1 MEISFI
7 TESEQVMYR
16 SRDHLS
22 PLLRRLG
29 VKYRSDRGY
38 PAEAYQFGIPIAF
51 DAHYT
56 MTFDVQVSADDPR
69 IPQIRE
75 AAQGVAESLSGVIGL
90 DIEMW

>member
-1 MEISFI
+1 MDIYF
-7 TESEQVMYR
+7 TTDSEQVMYL
-16 SRDHLS
+16 SRDMLS
-22 PLLRRLG
+22 PLLRRLR
-29 VKYRSDRGY
+29 VKYKTYRGY
-38 PAEAYQFGIPIAF
+38 PEEAYQFYTPIAF

-90 DIEMW
+90 DIEM